1 MQTFLPYV
9 YDFKQTAR
17 VLDNKRLNKQLLEG
31 RQIYAAL
38 TGRSS
43 GWVNHPA
50 TRMWAGHEN
59 MLVEYL
65 KAIKNECD
73 RRGIK
78 TDKNWD
84 AILEMH
90 DANWDRGDAI
100 TIPYWMRNDIQAMQI
115 MVTHRGNLY
124 KKDPIYYHEFE
135 QDFKEYRDYI
145 CCESCNYFWVTH
157 TYEKNFSYA

>member
-38 TGRSS
+38 TGRST

-65 KAIKNECD
+65 EAIKNECD

-78 TDKNWD
+78 T
-84 AILEMH
+84 
-90 DANWDRGDAI
+90 
-100 TIPYWMRNDIQAMQI
+100 
-115 MVTHRGNLY
+115 
-124 KKDPIYYHEFE
+124 
-135 QDFKEYRDYI
+135 
-145 CCESCNYFWVTH
+145 
-157 TYEKNFSYA
+157 